1 MHGEVEYKRIY
12 LQSDWVRKIMFYITS
27 RLFVSIRVEENGVE
41 EVRVEYILDI
51 KPKLF
56 YMTSNYHANGSWK

>member
-1 MHGEVEYKRIY
+1 
-12 LQSDWVRKIMFYITS
+12 MFYITS

-56 YMTSNYHANGSWK
+56 YMTSNYHANGLWK